1 MSCGESARDARAK
14 VIEGGETVNTTTLN
28 SLTLSPLAK
37 GLSRLALVALC
48 AGGVQ
53 IAQAVPNH
61 APASPAPAKYRAESV
76 HDLKWQQ
83 AHPNQPRPW
92 IKALP
97 HRYRIVKSHHQTYY
111 FADKHYYQRSGAG
124 YVLVK

>member
-1 MSCGESARDARAK
+1 
-14 VIEGGETVNTTTLN
+14 V
-28 SLTLSPLAK
+28 
-37 GLSRLALVALC
+37 VALT
-48 AGGVQ
+48 AGCVQ
-53 IAQAVPNH
+53 LAQALPQH
-61 APASPAPAKYRAESV
+61 AIPANTAPVKYRAESV
-76 HDLKWQQ
+76 HDAKWLQ

>member
-1 MSCGESARDARAK
+1 MNA
-14 VIEGGETVNTTTLN
+14 TMLN
-28 SLTLSPLAK
+28 LLPN
-37 GLSRLALVALC
+37 GLSRITLAILC
-48 AGGVQ
+48 VGG
-53 IAQAVPNH
+53 AQAARALPNH
-61 APASPAPAKYRAESV
+61 APNATAPAKYRAESV
-76 HDLKWQQ
+76 HDAKWLQ

-111 FADKHYYQRSGAG
+111 FANKHYYQRSGTG

>member
-1 MSCGESARDARAK
+1 MSYGNPARNVFMQMIDS
-14 VIEGGETVNTTTLN
+14 GGTVNVITLN
-28 SLTLSPLAK
+28 SLPK
-37 GLSRLALVALC
+37 RLSRLTLLILC

-53 IAQAVPNH
+53 MAQAVPNH
-61 APASPAPAKYRAESV
+61 AQSSSAPPKYHAESV

-111 FADKHYYQRSGAG
+111 FANKHYYQRSGTG

>member
-1 MSCGESARDARAK
+1 MNA
-14 VIEGGETVNTTTLN
+14 ITLN
-28 SLTLSPLAK
+28 LLPK
-37 GLSRLALVALC
+37 GLSRIALAVLC

-53 IAQAVPNH
+53 VARAVPNH
-61 APASPAPAKYRAESV
+61 AQGSAAPAKYRADSV
-76 HDLKWQQ
+76 HDAKWLQ